1 MSPIARWWGQITGRT
16 DYQLLVKEIRRMSAQ
31 LDTLTN
37 DVGALTTVVG
47 LAADRIKT
55 LDDPAKLTAL
65 STAVQTATKTLS
77 DALAPPVVAA
87 P

>member
-1 MSPIARWWGQITGRT
+1 
-16 DYQLLVKEIRRMSAQ
+16 MSAQ

>member
-1 MSPIARWWGQITGRT
+1 
-16 DYQLLVKEIRRMSAQ
+16 MSAQ

-37 DVGALTTVVG
+37 DVAVLVTTVNI
-47 LAADRIKT
+47 AADRIKN

-65 STAVQTATKTLS
+65 STAVQSATKTLS
-77 DALAPPVVAA
+77 DALTPPT